1 MNDVIAVS
9 PHTMQRMAQAQ
20 ALVIAHLAGG
30 LAKTTQMPCLNL
42 NRHSIKPENDV
53 AMGLGGRPSQWGY
66 RLINWHVTVLA
77 PTLRTSVALRA
88 NPGNKPDRQC
98 HRPHRFPFMLSKES
112 VRTGKK
118 RHARASR
125 VSNRVETNGFIAKKL
140 PPRIKNLL
148 FRFDQ
153 HLFSR
158 YKKTVI
164 PDNVLAFKLPKTF
177 Y

>member
-1 MNDVIAVS
+1 
-9 PHTMQRMAQAQ
+9 MAQAQ

-42 NRHSIKPENDV
+42 NGHSIKPENDV

-88 NPGNKPDRQC
+88 NPGNNPDRQC
-98 HRPHRFPFMLSKES
+98 HRPHRFPLMLSKES